1 MFDKIKQIQ
10 QAKAMQ
16 AALAQVKEEV
26 EKQGVKVVLTG
37 TMQLESVTLNPE
49 LENQEQVLK
58 ECFNE
63 AVQKI
68 QRAAASKMSE
78 LGGF

>member
-1 MFDKIKQIQ
+1 MFDKFKQLQ

-16 AALAQVKEEV
+16 AALAQIKEEV

-37 TMQLESVTLNPE
+37 TMQLESITLNPE

-63 AVQKI
+63 AILRI